1 METSARITKHL
12 RKEDVNRKWWVVDA
26 EGQTIGRIASRVA
39 ILLRGKHKPNY
50 TAHVD
55 NGDYV
60 IVINADKAV
69 FKGKR
74 IAQKEYFHHTMYP
87 GGLKR
92 RKYSDLAIEKPE
104 FAIKHAINGMLPKTR
119 LGTNIRLKL
128 KVYAGDKHEH
138 QAQKPEVYTIIN

>member
-12 RKEDVNRKWWVVDA
+12 RKEDVDRKWWIVDA
-26 EGQTIGRIASRVA
+26 DGQTIGRIASQVA
-39 ILLRGKHKPNY
+39 TLLRGKHKANF

-60 IVINADKAV
+60 IVINAAKAI

-74 IAQKEYFHHTMYP
+74 AEQKEYFHHTMYP

-92 RKYSDLAIEKPE
+92 KKYTDLVIEKPE
-104 FAIKHAINGMLPKTR
+104 FALKHAINGMIPKTK
-119 LGTNIRLKL
+119 LGSRIRLKL
-128 KVYAGDKHEH
+128 KVYSDDKHEH
-138 QAQKPEVYTIIN
+138 QAQKPEVYMLKY